1 MRSRLA
7 GLGVGLVFGVTLSWS
22 GMSSPNVIRQALL
35 FERSYLFLFFASAV
49 VVAAIGLAVLRRVRA
64 RAILT
69 VAPISWARER
79 VERRHIVGSLLFG
92 LGWGISD
99 ACPGPIATQIGQ
111 GIAWAVPTIAGVV
124 IGVHLFLR
132 GSVPETEPATESP
145 RAAASVAAASVVA
158 ASVAA
163 ASVVAGG

>member
-1 MRSRLA
+1 MRARIA

-22 GMSSPNVIRQALL
+22 GMSSPDVIRQALL
-35 FERSYLFLFFASAV
+35 FQRSYLFLFFGSAV
-49 VVAAIGLAVLRRVRA
+49 LVAAVGLAVLRRRLG

-69 VAPISWARER
+69 AAPIHWTREH

-111 GIAWAVPTIAGVV
+111 GIAWALPTITGVL

-132 GSVPETEPATESP
+132 GSEPETEPGTELP
-145 RAAASVAAASVVA
+145 RPMLNLHSRGYS
-158 ASVAA
+158 
-163 ASVVAGG
+163 